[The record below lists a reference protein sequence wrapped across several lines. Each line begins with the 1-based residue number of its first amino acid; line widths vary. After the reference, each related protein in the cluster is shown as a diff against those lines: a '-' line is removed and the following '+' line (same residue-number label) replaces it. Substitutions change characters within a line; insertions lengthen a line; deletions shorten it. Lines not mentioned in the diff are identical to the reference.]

1 MPNYRIGCSGFLYD
15 SWRGAFYPEE
25 LPHKK
30 WLSFY
35 MGKFDTVELNVTFYR
50 LLKKE
55 AFERWYKETPPGFR
69 FSLKGSRFITHVKK
83 LKDVELPLSTFF
95 NATAPLLEKLE
106 VILWQLP
113 PNLRLNMK
121 NLEDFVENLKPY
133 PVRHVFEFRHKSWL
147 VKKVFNLMSAAN
159 IGICMADWPEFIN
172 ELPPTA
178 DFVYIRRHGEGG
190 TYATNYTT
198 EQLKNDAKKIKEY
211 MKLGK
216 DVYYYLN
223 NDAFA
228 YAPKN
233 AQEIKAI
240 LGSMIPK
247 SLVATEGPKPKKVRT
262 LKKIVEK
269 KKPAA
274 KTVKKTAGKKTAV
287 KKTAAKKTPA
297 KKTPAK
303 KTPVK
308 KTPAKK
314 TPVKKTPVKKTPVK
328 KTPVKKTPVKKTPV
342 KKIGNPAS
350 KKAKKPVKKPS
361 SHTAKKAIKKT
372 SGKTLKKKS

>member
-1 MPNYRIGCSGFLYD
+1 MPKYRIGCSGFLYD

-25 LPHKK
+25 LPHKR

-35 MGKFDTVELNVTFYR
+35 MGKFGTVELNVTFYR

-55 AFERWYKETPPGFR
+55 AFERWYKETPPDFR

-172 ELPPTA
+172 DVQPTA

-190 TYATNYTT
+190 NYATNYTT
-198 EQLKNDAKKIKEY
+198 EQLKKDAKKIKEF

-216 DVYYYLN
+216 DVYIYFN
-223 NDAFA
+223 NDSFA

-233 AQEIKAI
+233 ALELKSI
-240 LGSMIPK
+240 LENMIPK
-247 SLVATEGPKPKKVRT
+247 SLMVSEEPKSRKAKAV
-262 LKKIVEK
+262 KKISER

-274 KTVKKTAGKKTAV
+274 KTVKKTSAKKAGK
-287 KKTAAKKTPA
+287 
-297 KKTPAK
+297 
-303 KTPVK
+303 
-308 KTPAKK
+308 
-314 TPVKKTPVKKTPVK
+314 
-328 KTPVKKTPVKKTPV
+328 
-342 KKIGNPAS
+342 PAS
-350 KKAKKPVKKPS
+350 KTSKKTVKKPVPKTPQ
-361 SHTAKKAIKKT
+361 KAVKRPARKT
-372 SGKTLKKKS
+372 VKKK

>member
-1 MPNYRIGCSGFLYD
+1 MPKYRIGCSGFLYD

-25 LPHKK
+25 LPHKR

-35 MGKFDTVELNVTFYR
+35 MGKFGTVELNVTFYR

-55 AFERWYKETPPGFR
+55 AFERWYKETPADFR

-95 NATAPLLEKLE
+95 NATAPLLEKLD

-159 IGICMADWPEFIN
+159 IGICVADWPEFIN
-172 ELPPTA
+172 DLPPTA

-190 TYATNYTT
+190 SYATNYTP

-211 MKLGK
+211 MKIGK
-216 DVYYYLN
+216 DVYFYFN

-233 AQEIKAI
+233 SLELMAI
-240 LGSMIPK
+240 LEHTIPK
-247 SLVATEGPKPKKVRT
+247 SLMTPEEPRMKKVKAV
-262 LKKIVEK
+262 KKMAEK

-274 KTVKKTAGKKTAV
+274 KTVKKTAGKKAAQPASKTAQKTVKKPAPKTPKKAV
-287 KKTAAKKTPA
+287 KKTAAK
-297 KKTPAK
+297 
-303 KTPVK
+303 
-308 KTPAKK
+308 
-314 TPVKKTPVKKTPVK
+314 
-328 KTPVKKTPVKKTPV
+328 
-342 KKIGNPAS
+342 
-350 KKAKKPVKKPS
+350 
-361 SHTAKKAIKKT
+361 TAKKK
-372 SGKTLKKKS
+372 

>member
-1 MPNYRIGCSGFLYD
+1 MPKYRIGCSGFLYD
-15 SWRGAFYPEE
+15 SWRGPFYPEE
-25 LPHKK
+25 LPHKR

-35 MGKFDTVELNVTFYR
+35 MGKFGTVELNVTFYR

-55 AFERWYKETPPGFR
+55 AFERWYKETPPDFR

-172 ELPPTA
+172 DLPPTS

-190 TYATNYTT
+190 SYATNYTT

-216 DVYYYLN
+216 DVYYYFN

-233 AQEIKAI
+233 ALELISI
-240 LGSMIPK
+240 LESTIPK
-247 SLVATEGPKPKKVRT
+247 SLMEPEKPKPREEKAVKKPA
-262 LKKIVEK
+262 EK
-269 KKPAA
+269 KKPAT
-274 KTVKKTAGKKTAV
+274 KTVKKAIVKKEKKPALKTTEKRAVKPVPKKAKKAAKKTAGKT
-287 KKTAAKKTPA
+287 T
-297 KKTPAK
+297 
-303 KTPVK
+303 
-308 KTPAKK
+308 
-314 TPVKKTPVKKTPVK
+314 
-328 KTPVKKTPVKKTPV
+328 
-342 KKIGNPAS
+342 
-350 KKAKKPVKKPS
+350 
-361 SHTAKKAIKKT
+361 
-372 SGKTLKKKS
+372 KKK